1 MIQAAIFDLDGTL
14 LNTLPSIAFYANQAL
29 AKHGLPAI
37 ETEEYKYLGGEGAKL
52 LVERMLAK
60 VGADPALFDAV
71 YADYRAAYDAKP
83 AYKTTYYDGIL
94 ELLGAFQKWGIPM
107 TVFSNKP
114 EAQVE
119 GVLAAFFPK
128 DTFKIILGQQEG
140 LARKPDP
147 EGVFRICEELQVKPQ
162 KCMYIGDTATDM
174 QTGKAAGC
182 LTVGVS
188 WGFRTIEELLDAR
201 AYAVAEKPMELLQ
214 LINEV

>member
-14 LNTLPSIAFYANQAL
+14 LNTLPSIAYYGNRAL
-29 AKHGLPAI
+29 KLHGLPEI
-37 ETEEYKYLGGEGAKL
+37 ETEKYKVLVGEGAKL
-52 LVERMLAK
+52 LVERMLST
-60 VGADPALFDAV
+60 VGADPSMFDAV
-71 YADYRAAYDAKP
+71 YADYRAAYDADP
-83 AYKTTYYDGIL
+83 ANKTAYYDGIL
-94 ELLGAFQKWGIPM
+94 DLLGAFQKWGIPM
-107 TVFSNKP
+107 AVFSNKP

-119 GVLAAFFPK
+119 GVLKAFFPE
-128 DTFKIILGQQEG
+128 DLFKMILGQQEG

-147 EGVFRICEELQVKPQ
+147 EGVYRICEALQVKPQ

-201 AYAVAEKPMELLQ
+201 AYAVAEAPMELLQ

>member
-14 LNTLPSIAFYANQAL
+14 LNTLPSIAFYGNQAL

-37 ETEEYKYLGGEGAKL
+37 ETEEYKYLVGEGAKL

-60 VGADPALFDAV
+60 VGADPAMFDAV

-119 GVLAAFFPK
+119 GVLEAFFPK
-128 DTFKIILGQQEG
+128 DTFKVILGQQEG